1 MMKSK
6 KILTIDKN
14 KKICFAP
21 KKSLIMPPAKGANEG
36 AMPIAI
42 DNKPNIF
49 TVSFS
54 DEISPIIALDKTKPA
69 AEEACKSLKN
79 KNVDRVSE
87 KKHPTDPNMNTKKNA
102 SIIVRLPYRSD
113 RGPAMKFTNAT
124 AKRYPDIVNWIV
136 L

>member
-21 KKSLIMPPAKGANEG
+21 KKSLIMPPAKGVNEG

-87 KKHPTDPNMNTKKNA
+87 KKHPTEPNMNTKKNA
-102 SIIVRLPYRSD
+102 SITVRLPYRSD
-113 RGPAMKFTNAT
+113 RGPATKFTNAT

>member
-1 MMKSK
+1 MMMSK
-6 KILTIDKN
+6 KTLTRDKN

-21 KKSLIMPPAKGANEG
+21 KKSLIMPPAKGANAG
-36 AMPIAI
+36 AIPIAI

-87 KKHPTDPNMNTKKNA
+87 KKHPTDPTMNTKKNA
-102 SIIVRLPYRSD
+102 SIILRLPYRSD
-113 RGPAMKFTNAT
+113 RGPAIKFTNAT

>member
-1 MMKSK
+1 MTKSR

-21 KKSLIMPPAKGANEG
+21 KKSLIIPPARGANEG
-36 AMPIAI
+36 AIPIAI

-69 AEEACKSLKN
+69 AEEACKILKN
-79 KNVDRVSE
+79 RNNGRVSE
-87 KKHPTDPNMNTKKNA
+87 RKHPTEPTMNTKKNT
-102 SIIVRLPYRSD
+102 SIIVLLPYRSD
-113 RGPAMKFTNAT
+113 NGPAIKFTSAT
-124 AKRYPDIVNWIV
+124 AKRYPEIVN
-136 L
+136 

>member
-14 KKICFAP
+14 KNICFAP
-21 KKSLIMPPAKGANEG
+21 KKSLIMPPTKGANEG

-87 KKHPTDPNMNTKKNA
+87 KKHPTEPNMNTKKNA

>member
-1 MMKSK
+1 MKSK

-21 KKSLIMPPAKGANEG
+21 KKSLIMPPTKGANEG

-69 AEEACKSLKN
+69 AEEACKILKN
-79 KNVDRVSE
+79 RNNGRVAAR
-87 KKHPTDPNMNTKKNA
+87 KHPTEPNMNTKKNT
-102 SIIVRLPYRSD
+102 SIIVLLPYRSD
-113 RGPAMKFTNAT
+113 NGPAIKFTSAT
-124 AKRYPDIVNWIV
+124 AKRYPEIVN
-136 L
+136 

>member
-1 MMKSK
+1 MTKSR

-21 KKSLIMPPAKGANEG
+21 KKSLIIPPARGAKEG
-36 AMPIAI
+36 AIPIAI

-69 AEEACKSLKN
+69 AEEACKILKN
-79 KNVDRVSE
+79 RNNDRVSE
-87 KKHPTDPNMNTKKNA
+87 RKHPTEPTMNIKKNT
-102 SIIVRLPYRSD
+102 SIIVLLPYRSD
-113 RGPAMKFTNAT
+113 NGPAIKFTSAT
-124 AKRYPDIVNWIV
+124 AKRYPEIVNWIV

>member
-1 MMKSK
+1 
-6 KILTIDKN
+6 
-14 KKICFAP
+14 
-21 KKSLIMPPAKGANEG
+21 MPPAKGANEG

-87 KKHPTDPNMNTKKNA
+87 KKHPTDPNMNTKKNI
-102 SIIVRLPYRSD
+102 SII
-113 RGPAMKFTNAT
+113 FQ
-124 AKRYPDIVNWIV
+124 AKSEITDPRKQFMSIKYSWNYQSIN
-136 L
+136 LEHTTL